1 MRKGVKML
9 DISELDGAL
18 NVKQQGREDVIT
30 RLRFD
35 DALSIPIELTD
46 EDMWSNY
53 VNDDLYAMD
62 KALREYFRKMRYV
75 QERNKGF
82 RTSVPLVFAFIF
94 GRKAGPKDSAACRM
108 LHMLMRYYCT
118 SYTGKSS
125 IGNQEFNAVYKFNRY
140 TTKNKR
146 PYSLRLR
153 LEEANERGE
162 GKPFVPYGTKQDKR
176 APRRGRGD
184 AGLKDSGDVV
194 DDAGG
199 VRADSGGRTSGDKVA
214 EA

>member
-1 MRKGVKML
+1 ML
-9 DISELDGAL
+9 DITALDGAL
-18 NVKQQGREDVIT
+18 NVRQQDREDIVN

-35 DALSIPIELTD
+35 DALEIPIELTD

-62 KALREYFRKMRYV
+62 KALRAYLKKMRYV

-82 RTSVPLVFAFIF
+82 RTAVPLVFTYLF
-94 GRKAGPKDSAACRM
+94 GRKATPKDSAACRM
-108 LHMLMRYYCT
+108 LHTLMRYYCT
-118 SYTGKSS
+118 SYTGKST
-125 IGNQEFNAVYKFNRY
+125 IGGQEFKVVYKFNRY
-140 TTKNKR
+140 AAKNKR

-153 LEEANERGE
+153 IEEANERGE
-162 GKPFVPYGTKQDKR
+162 GKPFVPYGTKREKGPLGRRQDES
-176 APRRGRGD
+176 RRKDRGD
-184 AGLKDSGDVV
+184 VD

-199 VRADSGGRTSGDKVA
+199 VRPDSGGRASGDQVA

>member
-1 MRKGVKML
+1 ML
-9 DISELDGAL
+9 DITALDGAL
-18 NVKQQGREDVIT
+18 NVRQQDRDDIVN

-35 DALSIPIELTD
+35 DALEIPIELTD

-62 KALREYFRKMRYV
+62 KALRAYLKKMRYV

-82 RTSVPLVFAFIF
+82 RTAVPLVFTYLF
-94 GRKAGPKDSAACRM
+94 GRKATPKDSAACRM
-108 LHMLMRYYCT
+108 LHTLMRYYCT
-118 SYTGKSS
+118 SYTGKST
-125 IGNQEFNAVYKFNRY
+125 IGGQEFKVVYKFNRY
-140 TTKNKR
+140 AAKNKR

-153 LEEANERGE
+153 IEEANERGE
-162 GKPFVPYGTKQDKR
+162 GKPFVPYGTKREKGPLGRRQDE
-176 APRRGRGD
+176 PRR
-184 AGLKDSGDVV
+184 KDRGDVV

-199 VRADSGGRTSGDKVA
+199 VRPDSGGRASGDQVA